1 MPSEIFSALQVAL
14 ARLGIIAHDHPTK
27 FGAPFG
33 IYLETKLR
41 RMKKHYSISGRI
53 QYIKRQIAEMNVD
66 ESDKMQI
73 RHRMI
78 NYLCQEISQGRHE
91 DWTNQDRDQFKT
103 LQEEAQEK
111 YFELIS
117 TKRRLDR

>member
-1 MPSEIFSALQVAL
+1 MLSEIFSALQVAL
-14 ARLGIIAHDHPTK
+14 ARLGIIAHDQPTE

-78 NYLCQEISQGRHE
+78 NYLCQELSQGVMGTGLIRTGITSKRYGKRH
-91 DWTNQDRDQFKT
+91 
-103 LQEEAQEK
+103 
-111 YFELIS
+111 
-117 TKRRLDR
+117 KRNTSNSFRPSAG